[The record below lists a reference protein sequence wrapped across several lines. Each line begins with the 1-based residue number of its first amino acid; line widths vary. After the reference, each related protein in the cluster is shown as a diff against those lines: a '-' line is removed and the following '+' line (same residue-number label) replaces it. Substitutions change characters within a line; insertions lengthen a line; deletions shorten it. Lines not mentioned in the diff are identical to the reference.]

1 MRVALFF
8 DGNNFYGGWRETAA
22 PTRVE
27 FQALA
32 RWLVESVGG
41 TELAGAWYYTGVDKG
56 EPTETV
62 NLESRD
68 RLEGFLTMLEHQP
81 GYFVRRFPRV
91 PRATTCSSCGAEH
104 TFSQEKGV
112 DTTMVADMI
121 RLAAAGAFDA
131 MVLVTGD
138 ADHAPGLVA
147 VRELGRRAL
156 VATWG
161 GYGLSHWLRAEAWD
175 HVDLLEGLSQFAAD
189 PVQLVVVDDPESTAS
204 ETDDEASSV
213 TEDVTDPTSD
223 PGLHAAFLQE
233 LGRAEHHFQSG
244 YVGLALFLHRW
255 TTQSELPHWMRPA
268 ILDQLVAQGKVE
280 VYETQDGKM
289 ALRRAG

>member
-32 RWLVESVGG
+32 RWLVQSVGG
-41 TELAGAWYYTGVDKG
+41 TELVGAWYYTGVDKG
-56 EPTETV
+56 EPTETA

-91 PRATTCSSCGAEH
+91 TRTTSCSSCGAEH

-161 GYGLSHWLRAEAWD
+161 GYGLSHWLRAEAW
-175 HVDLLEGLSQFAAD
+175 VGPTGCTLF
-189 PVQLVVVDDPESTAS
+189 TAS
-204 ETDDEASSV
+204 FLLQGFEMIRLLPPEVMETLFHCGVSHL
-213 TEDVTDPTSD
+213 P
-223 PGLHAAFLQE
+223 
-233 LGRAEHHFQSG
+233 AEFC
-244 YVGLALFLHRW
+244 
-255 TTQSELPHWMRPA
+255 
-268 ILDQLVAQGKVE
+268 VE
-280 VYETQDGKM
+280 P
-289 ALRRAG
+289 